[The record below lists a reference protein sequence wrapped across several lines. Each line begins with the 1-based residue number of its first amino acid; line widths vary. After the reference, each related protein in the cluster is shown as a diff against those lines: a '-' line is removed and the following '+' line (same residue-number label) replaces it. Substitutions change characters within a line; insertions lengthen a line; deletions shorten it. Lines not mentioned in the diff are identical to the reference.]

1 MDPSRAHAIGLSSSV
16 VGPPLLIFASD
27 VAAAAGYNKWRPA
40 TDLESQYAARGF
52 DADIDART
60 ESEALAE
67 SAMGKISASPL
78 ATEVYA
84 SLARAP
90 APESVE
96 QLRSVDALVDVAVAQ
111 MQSSVSAHQTAA
123 LTEAETAALKKELV
137 SAANR
142 DFGTRKE
149 SVALDLY
156 ERETGRRV
164 YGGNEKCYYMTVG
177 CRDAESVRDEDC
189 KLFTICGRV
198 DGLCDTEDGGEA
210 AVRIVEVKNRK
221 HRFFDRPPMYD
232 LVQML
237 VYWRLLESNGV
248 RVAGVDLVECLAHAD
263 GPRIRVQAI
272 DKDDLLWHGV
282 MERLDEFANNVYAI
296 RRSMV

>member
-27 VAAAAGYNKWRPA
+27 VAAAAGYNQWR
-40 TDLESQYAARGF
+40 TVNDLESQYAARGF
-52 DADIDART
+52 DAGIDART

-67 SAMGKISASPL
+67 SAMEKISASPL

-96 QLRSVDALVDVAVAQ
+96 QLRGVDALVDVAVSQ
-111 MQSSVSAHQTAA
+111 MQSSVSAHQTTA
-123 LTEAETAALKKELV
+123 LTDAETAALKKELV

-177 CRDAESVRDEDC
+177 CRDSESVREEDSR
-189 KLFTICGRV
+189 LFTICGRV
-198 DGLCDTEDGGEA
+198 DGLCDTEDG
-210 AVRIVEVKNRK
+210 VRIVEVKNRK

-237 VYWRLLESNGV
+237 VYWRLLESNGI

-263 GPRIRVQAI
+263 GPRIQVQAI
-272 DKDDLLWHGV
+272 DRDDLLWQGV
-282 MERLDEFANNVYAI
+282 MERLDAFANNVYAI
-296 RRSMV
+296 RKCMV

>member
-1 MDPSRAHAIGLSSSV
+1 MAHSVDLSSSV

-40 TDLESQYAARGF
+40 TDLQSQYAVRGF
-52 DADIDART
+52 EIDLDART

-67 SAMGKISASPL
+67 AALEKIVANPG
-78 ATEVYA
+78 ATDVYA
-84 SLARAP
+84 ALARTP
-90 APESVE
+90 APETVE
-96 QLRSVDALVDVAVAQ
+96 QLRNVDAVVDVTLAQ
-111 MQSSVSAHQTAA
+111 IQSQAA
-123 LTEAETAALKKELV
+123 SSDGTLTLAEYVALKNELV

-156 ERETGRRV
+156 EKETGRRV
-164 YGGNEKCYYMTVG
+164 YGGNERCYYLTVAKP
-177 CRDAESVRDEDC
+177 AEGLTGSEDR
-189 KLFTICGRV
+189 KLFSICGRV
-198 DGLCDTEDGGEA
+198 DGLCDTTEG
-210 AVRIVEVKNRK
+210 VRIVEVKNRK

-248 RVAGVDLVECLAHAD
+248 RVAGVDLVECLVSEQ
-263 GPRIRVQAI
+263 GPNIRVRPI
-272 DKDDLLWHGV
+272 ERDDLLWKGV
-282 MERLDEFANNVYAI
+282 MERLEEFAHNVYAL
-296 RRSMV
+296 RRGSA